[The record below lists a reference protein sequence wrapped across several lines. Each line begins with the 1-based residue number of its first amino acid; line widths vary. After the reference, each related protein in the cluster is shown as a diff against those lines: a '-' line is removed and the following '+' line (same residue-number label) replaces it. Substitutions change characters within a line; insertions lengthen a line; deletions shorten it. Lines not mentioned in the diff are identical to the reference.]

1 MLAAERQKMIVDIL
15 LEKKHAMVADLA
27 SEFDVS
33 FETIRRDLK
42 VLEKSGMVEKSY
54 GEARIKERV
63 SHDLNYETLSK
74 LMVEIKKK
82 IAEAAI
88 GFVEPHDCIYIDYAT
103 TCQALVDYLGEVP
116 TTVMTN
122 SLEALCKLVAIP
134 NVEAFS
140 TGGQWDAVNH
150 AFVGKSTLDQ
160 LDDFRFDKAF
170 VSCRALSMEHGLS
183 DRTEIEASLRRKIIE
198 SSNEVYLMVDYSK
211 FDRAAFVRTADFSK
225 ITGLITDATLSDE
238 WMEFLAERNIKYI
251 NCYKPF
257 EDDDE

>member
-1 MLAAERQKMIVDIL
+1 MLASERQKLIVDIL

-42 VLEKSGMVEKSY
+42 VLEKSGMIEKSY

-63 SHDLNYETLSK
+63 SHYLDYETLSH

-88 GFVEPHDCIYIDYAT
+88 SYVEPHDCIYIDYAT
-103 TCQALVDYLGEVP
+103 TCQQLVELLGEVP
-116 TTVMTN
+116 VTVMTN
-122 SLEALCKLVAIP
+122 SLEALCKLVRTP

-140 TGGQWDAVNH
+140 PGGMWDQANH
-150 AFVGKSTLDQ
+150 AFVGKSTLDC

-183 DRTEIEASLRRKIIE
+183 DRTEMEASLRRKILQC
-198 SSNEVYLMVDYSK
+198 SNEVYLMVDYSK
-211 FDRAAFVRTADFSK
+211 FDKAAFVRTMDFSR
-225 ITGLITDATLSDE
+225 ITGIITDATLNEE
-238 WMEFLAERNIKYI
+238 WKEFLEEHNIKYI
-251 NCYKPF
+251 NCYTVRE
-257 EDDDE
+257 EDEE